1 VQFDCWRT
9 QALEPSCS
17 LRSLKSK
24 FGKKSCKLTS
34 IGAESSPEA
43 SSYFPA
49 GPGHLRSLLSGL
61 ETWLK
66 ARDFDSVTAIKGL
79 MRPPLGAKAR
89 ERVNYVESLLSY
101 RGPDVRR

>member
-1 VQFDCWRT
+1 LARASLAASAGVQTADEVIKYLLAGADAVMT
-9 QALEPSCS
+9 TSVL
-17 LRSLKSK
+17 LRH
-24 FGKKSCKLTS
+24 
-34 IGAESSPEA
+34 
-43 SSYFPA
+43 

-79 MRPPLGAKAR
+79 MRPPLGAKAEAR